1 LVAQRTHAASV
12 AYQENSM
19 FDFFKNKAVTNAIYG
34 VVLLGTAA
42 AFVVNF
48 GPNMGRDTPGIREAF
63 NETCAVKVGGACVGP
78 KVHRAVYRLLMPRD
92 REGATD
98 VKRARSMGL
107 SKIVADGLIERELL
121 IKEAT
126 RLGLTV
132 TEAEV
137 NESIV
142 NGFIYLS
149 LPSDNPMTSM
159 YFRLDDGKLV
169 AGFKDPKTKKFS
181 EKAYEKQ
188 VKQYAGISTTE
199 FKEWQMRELLAKK
212 MRELVKSPVR
222 LADEEAFSVFIKQK
236 STAQIS
242 HIDVT
247 SAFASKY
254 LVSDAPATIEAWAK
268 EEAHKKEVDAEWE
281 ASKES
286 MLPKENHIRHILIKV
301 APNADETDKKKAVE
315 KAARA
320 WERIKAGAA
329 FASVAKVFSDDGSA
343 GSGGDVGDKTD
354 GFVEPFKLAA
364 NALKPG
370 EMTDGAIETQFGLH
384 IIMKD
389 DPSKAAQVE
398 AQIKKDI
405 PRRLYFKERSEAQAK
420 QLATSILARIKGGKA
435 EDVAIKEELA
445 PYAKAAAALL
455 PIKIK
460 DTSAE
465 GDAGAAVA
473 SKWPAPAAWR
483 ADEDPERPQGKTSGA
498 FPRGEAPLPYLEG
511 DEGVKAN
518 TFAFE
523 SKEGELAPDVFKGD
537 DVYLVVRQKS
547 RKVATKEDFTKDRAN
562 FLEEML
568 GEKRNETLG
577 LYVKRLRDTAKNEI
591 KLFEER
597 MIDGK
602 PENPDGGAPKE
613 EEADED

>member
-1 LVAQRTHAASV
+1 
-12 AYQENSM
+12 M
-19 FDFFKNKAVTNAIYG
+19 FELFKNKGVTNVIYG

-48 GPNMGRDTPGIREAF
+48 GPNMGRNTPGIRDAF
-63 NETCAVKVGGACVGP
+63 NENCAVKVGSSCVGP
-78 KVHRAVYRLLMPRD
+78 KTHRAVYRLLMPRD
-92 REGATD
+92 RDGATD

-132 TEAEV
+132 TDQEINA
-137 NESIV
+137 SIYS
-142 NGFIYLS
+142 GFIHVS
-149 LPSDNPMTSM
+149 LPSDNPMMSM
-159 YFRLDDGKLV
+159 YFRLDDGKLF

-181 EKAYEKQ
+181 EKAFEKQ
-188 VKQYAGISTTE
+188 VKQYAGVSTAE
-199 FKEWQMRELLAKK
+199 FKEWQARELLAKK
-212 MRELVKSPVR
+212 MRELIKSPVR
-222 LADEEAFSVFIKQK
+222 MADEEAFSVFVKQK
-236 STAQIS
+236 STAQIT

-247 SAFASKY
+247 NAFASKY
-254 LVSDAPATIEAWAK
+254 LVSDTPATIEAWAK

-281 ASKES
+281 ASKE
-286 MLPKENHIRHILIKV
+286 MLPKENHIRHILVRV
-301 APNADETDKKKAVE
+301 APTADETDKKKAVE
-315 KAARA
+315 KASRA

-329 FASVAKVFSDDGSA
+329 FASVAKAFSDDGSA
-343 GSGGDVGDKTD
+343 ASGGDVGDKTD

-405 PRRLYFKERSEAQAK
+405 PRRLYLKERAEAQAK
-420 QLATSILARIKGGKA
+420 QVATSILARIKGGKA

-445 PYAKAAAALL
+445 PYAKAPAALTAIR
-455 PIKIK
+455 IKEA
-460 DTSAE
+460 TSANA
-465 GDAGAAVA
+465 DAGVSA
-473 SKWPAPAAWR
+473 SKWPTPAAWR
-483 ADEDPERPQGKTSGA
+483 ADEDPERPQVKTSAA
-498 FPRGEAPLPYLEG
+498 FPRGEAPLPVLEG
-511 DEGVKAN
+511 DEGVKASS
-518 TFAFE
+518 FAFE
-523 SKEGELAPDVFKGD
+523 GKEGEFAPDVFKGE
-537 DVYLVVRQKS
+537 DVYVVVRQKS
-547 RKVATKEDFTKDRAN
+547 RKVATKEDFTKERAT

-568 GEKRNETLG
+568 GEKRGETLG
-577 LYVKRLRDTAKNEI
+577 LYVKRLRDAAKNEI

-613 EEADED
+613 EEAEED